1 MTFPPFG
8 LADRIREGIAGDLFP
23 AQPHAAAELL
33 GRLIRLDA
41 SVHERSDDSDGVI
54 GDPIADPGPRRQ
66 PLDERSGLALNLTL
80 PLHRAVAVDNADR
93 SLGE

>member
-41 SVHERSDDSDGVI
+41 SVHERSDDSDSVI
-54 GDPIADPGPRRQ
+54 PSPTPDHAANRLMNGAG
-66 PLDERSGLALNLTL
+66 
-80 PLHRAVAVDNADR
+80 
-93 SLGE
+93 SL